1 MFLFFLVVAN
11 SGCMAIHSGIM
22 NNSASLSSA
31 NFSYVKRGIYGSSK
45 VEYFLGIGG
54 LDRTSLVIAAKED
67 MLNKYPL
74 KSNQAL
80 ANIVVSFKN
89 SNYLFLYKNVTCY
102 ISADLVEF
110 VSNNSVPEST
120 KTPEDFKTKVE
131 HKQINPYLE

>member
-1 MFLFFLVVAN
+1 MNKLIKGFLFFLVVAN

-67 MLNKYPL
+67 MLNKY
-74 KSNQAL
+74 KAQTIVQTMQYGEIYKQQ
-80 ANIVVSFKN
+80 NILTVNDTAENK
-89 SNYLFLYKNVTCY
+89 
-102 ISADLVEF
+102 
-110 VSNNSVPEST
+110 
-120 KTPEDFKTKVE
+120 
-131 HKQINPYLE
+131 IN